1 MEKDPSG
8 NLLPQTERTHLLVA
22 PIAAEWLYSASRYLA
37 AVGLAG
43 LSIGL
48 LWAILG
54 ALLAGLGLDAGRD
67 LWWQAGLAIALVGGV
82 LLIELAGYYDRE
94 LA

>member
-1 MEKDPSG
+1 M
-8 NLLPQTERTHLLVA
+8 TERLDGVV
-22 PIAAEWLYSASRYLA
+22 RYLA

-54 ALLAGLGLDAGRD
+54 AFLAAIGLDAGRT
-67 LWWQAGLAIALVGGV
+67 LWWHAGLAIALVGGI
-82 LLIELAGYYDRE
+82 LLIDYVDYQEQDPS
-94 LA
+94 